1 MKTLEI
7 KSVNVP
13 FQIKGVDKKAGTFRG
28 LSSTWD
34 EDQGGDTLVKGAFAR
49 TLDHAK
55 RGGRK
60 IYLTDGHPEMALG
73 DVSAV
78 DRVLGKVTE
87 AVETDEGLDTAFQ
100 MVPNHPKSA
109 LALDMIENDFL
120 TGLSITYKAVPDM
133 TERLAPTKDFPFG
146 RRTIREVK
154 LFSIGLVIHP
164 MNSGSHASPASV
176 KSLLDALR
184 AGTLTDEDRAALL
197 GLSDEHKAAL
207 RALLDAPAAP
217 SGDSPA
223 VTLKELAPDDP
234 TRLALS
240 ARLRSLKRTQLVLT

>member
-1 MKTLEI
+1 MRPEHVKSLSASFEI
-7 KSVNVP
+7 KSVDKEARS
-13 FQIKGVDKKAGTFRG
+13 FKGLA
-28 LSSTWD
+28 STW
-34 EDQGGDTLVKGAFAR
+34 ERDQGGDTVVKGAFAR
-49 TLDHAK
+49 TLDHWQK
-55 RGGRK
+55 SGK
-60 IYLTDGHPEMALG
+60 TIPLTDGHPEMG
-73 DVSAV
+73 GGEVSAI
-78 DRVLGKVTE
+78 DRVLGKMST
-87 AVETDEGLDTAFQ
+87 AAETDLGLETEFK
-100 MVPNHPKSA
+100 MVPNNPRA
-109 LALDMIENDFL
+109 DLALGMIEGGFL

-133 TERLAPTKDFPFG
+133 TERHSPSKDFPFG
-146 RRTIREVK
+146 TRTLKEVK

-164 MNSGSHASPASV
+164 MNASSHANPASV

-197 GLSDEHKAAL
+197 GLSDEHKTAL

-223 VTLKELAPDDP
+223 VTQKELAPDDP